1 MPNYS
6 IELEAPPNVDDVH
19 AIYDGLSS
27 YNRQFAPQDNY
38 APLVLVLRDPAGKV
52 VGGLAGDTY
61 WSWLHVD
68 ALWLD
73 EPARGLDFG
82 THMLQMAELEAL
94 QRGCRHAHLDTMSFQ
109 ARPFYEKMGYTVF
122 GVLDDLPQGQQRIF
136 MQKDLKG

>member
-1 MPNYS
+1 MTTYTFKF
-6 IELEAPPNVDDVH
+6 EATPTAEDVR
-19 AIYDGLSS
+19 AIYAGLRSF
-27 YNRQFAPQDNY
+27 NQQHAPADQY
-38 APLVLVLRDPAGKV
+38 QPLVIVLRDEAGGV

-61 WSWLHVD
+61 WGWLHVD